1 MGSIGKNSLTSQSV
15 KYSISNMTLS
25 RSGYVNHGGAKS
37 IFLVGYLSKN
47 LVNFWSENLIHL
59 IVVIQKKSI
68 PYLIRLDV
76 IILVIRDRG
85 SISL

>member
-15 KYSISNMTLS
+15 KYSISKMTLS
-25 RSGYVNHGGAKS
+25 GSGYVNRLA
-37 IFLVGYLSKN
+37 GYLSKN

-76 IILVIRDRG
+76 IILVVRDRG

>member
-1 MGSIGKNSLTSQSV
+1 MGSIGKNNLTSQSV
-15 KYSISNMTLS
+15 KYSISKMTLS
-25 RSGYVNHGGAKS
+25 RSGYVNRGAKS
-37 IFLVGYLSKN
+37 TCLAGYLSKN

-76 IILVIRDRG
+76 IILVI
-85 SISL
+85 